1 MCYNF
6 IAGRITFF
14 DFFVSLWRKSILKR
28 MDIRNKSISVRVSER
43 DLKALDDISKD
54 LRYYSRSDLINVA
67 IKLITHPL
75 FKPFVGKLAQYYP
88 ELWRKL

>member
-1 MCYNF
+1 
-6 IAGRITFF
+6 
-14 DFFVSLWRKSILKR
+14 
-28 MDIRNKSISVRVSER
+28 MDTRNKSISVRVSER
-43 DLKALDDISKD
+43 DLEALDEISKD

-88 ELWRKL
+88 EIGRKLEKIELEFNY